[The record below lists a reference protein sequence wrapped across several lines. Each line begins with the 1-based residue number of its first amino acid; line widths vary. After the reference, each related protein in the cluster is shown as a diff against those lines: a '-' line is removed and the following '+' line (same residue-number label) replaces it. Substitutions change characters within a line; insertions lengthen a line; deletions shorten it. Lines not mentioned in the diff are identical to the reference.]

1 MDSKYDLAGKVI
13 GCAMRVHREL
23 GPGFLEKVYQKAMA
37 IELAEAGLEFEVE
50 KRIRVRYRE
59 QVIGD
64 YVADIV
70 VCDKESAIIVE
81 LKAVIALTTAHEVQL
96 VNYLTATGIA
106 VGLLLNL
113 GGESLQFKKKYGKF
127 RQN

>member
-1 MDSKYDLAGKVI
+1 MDSKYDLVGIVI

-23 GPGFLEKVYQKAMA
+23 GPGFLEKVYQNAIA

-70 VCDKESAIIVE
+70 VCDEESEIIVE

-96 VNYLTATGIA
+96 VNYLTATGIDI
-106 VGLLLNL
+106 GLLLNF
-113 GGESLQFKKKYGKF
+113 GGESLQFKKKHRKF

>member
-1 MDSKYDLAGKVI
+1 MDSKYDLAGIVI

-23 GPGFLEKVYQKAMA
+23 GPGFLEKVYQNAIA

-70 VCDKESAIIVE
+70 VCDEESEIIVE

-96 VNYLTATGIA
+96 VNYRTATGIDI
-106 VGLLLNL
+106 GLLLNF
-113 GGESLQFKKKYGKF
+113 GGESLQFKKKHRKF

>member
-1 MDSKYDLAGKVI
+1 MDSKYDLAGNVI

-23 GPGFLEKVYQKAMA
+23 GPGFLEKVYQNAMA
-37 IELAEAGLEFEVE
+37 IELAETGLEFELE
-50 KRIRVRYRE
+50 KRIRVLYRE

-70 VCDKESAIIVE
+70 VCDKESEIVVE
-81 LKAVIALTTAHEVQL
+81 LKAVTALTTAHEVQV
-96 VNYLTATGIA
+96 VNYLTATGIDI
-106 VGLLLNL
+106 GLLLNF
-113 GGESLQFKKKYGKF
+113 GGESLQFKKKHRKF